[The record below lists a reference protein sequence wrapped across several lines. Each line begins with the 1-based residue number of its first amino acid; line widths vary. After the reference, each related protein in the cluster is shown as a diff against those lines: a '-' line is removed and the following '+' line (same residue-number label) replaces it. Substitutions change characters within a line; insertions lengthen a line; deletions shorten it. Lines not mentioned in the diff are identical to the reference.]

1 MLTKGKLRDDED
13 SDMWDLV
20 EPFRWASA
28 MVAVAQGSDES
39 RTSGGLIK
47 TGLGGVLTR
56 DSHVHEIVRLVG

>member
-28 MVAVAQGSDES
+28 MVAQGSDES

-47 TGLGGVLTR
+47 IKTGLGGVVFFNTGQPC
-56 DSHVHEIVRLVG
+56 S

>member
-20 EPFRWASA
+20 EPASA
-28 MVAVAQGSDES
+28 MVAQGSDES

-47 TGLGGVLTR
+47 TGLGGVVFFNTGQPC
-56 DSHVHEIVRLVG
+56 S

>member
-28 MVAVAQGSDES
+28 MVAQGSDES

-47 TGLGGVLTR
+47 TGLGGVVFFNTGQPC
-56 DSHVHEIVRLVG
+56 S

>member
-1 MLTKGKLRDDED
+1 MNVNQLRDDED

-28 MVAVAQGSDES
+28 MVAQGSDES
-39 RTSGGLIK
+39 RTSGGLIKIK